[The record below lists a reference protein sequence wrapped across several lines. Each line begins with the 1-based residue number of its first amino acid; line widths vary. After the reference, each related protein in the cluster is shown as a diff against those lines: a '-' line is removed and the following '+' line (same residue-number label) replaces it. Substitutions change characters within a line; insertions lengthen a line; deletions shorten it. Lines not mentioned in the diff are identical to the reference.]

1 MEEEFS
7 LVGMTEDMGINSV
20 LFGFIGL
27 CQMAFPK
34 RLRACF
40 LLGSHAT
47 GDAVADSDLDL
58 LLVFKDRFQEGEVE
72 RHEHFRRSV
81 GMLARF
87 PLDVSAMDEV
97 RLMAEGAVN
106 LKRASLLLAGE
117 DLRERIPL
125 MPLEQWLRY
134 CMHRPYVF
142 MERARARA
150 EGEPLRYPLAHP
162 DPRGQLY
169 GYDHSAVLDAQGFPH
184 RGFKELFTLACR
196 LATADVALAGRHTY
210 SKRDALEAHRLYVN
224 DERTLLFDQINE
236 CRKRWGYR
244 VPEAPEDQAH
254 LRSLCARMLDVENH
268 FLGLYKD
275 YLLAELRRGEVRDRA
290 LAARRL
296 GEILYPGPE
305 VPAALKPLE
314 DAPEPELRETARES
328 LRLIERYADSRHPP
342 AA

>member
-34 RLRACF
+34 RLRACY

-47 GDAVADSDLDL
+47 GDGVADSDLDL
-58 LLVFKDRFQEGEVE
+58 LLVFKDRFQEGEGE

-81 GMLARF
+81 GMMARF
-87 PLDVSAMDEV
+87 PLDVSAMDEA
-97 RLMAEGAVN
+97 RLMAEGTVN

-117 DLRERIPL
+117 DIRERIPL
-125 MPLEQWLRY
+125 MPLEQWLRF
-134 CMHRPYVF
+134 CMHRPYMF

-162 DPRGQLY
+162 DPRGELY
-169 GYDHSAVLDAQGFPH
+169 GYDHSAVLDAQGMPH
-184 RGFKELFTLACR
+184 RGFKELVTLASR
-196 LATADVALAGRHTY
+196 LAAAEVALAGKHVF
-210 SKRDALEAHRLYVN
+210 SKRDAIEAHRLHVN
-224 DERTLLFDQINE
+224 NDRTLLFEQIHE

-254 LRSLCARMLDVENH
+254 LRSLCARILDAENH

-275 YLLAELRRGEVRDRA
+275 YLLAELQRGEVRDRV

-296 GEILYPGPE
+296 GEILYPGSE
-305 VPAALKPLE
+305 VPAALTQLQE
-314 DAPEPELRETARES
+314 APEPELREAARES
-328 LRLIERYADSRHPP
+328 LRLIERYSAHRDSP